1 MTKTSEPVQLAERVT
16 PARIESVIELVQAKQ
31 AQPSTEPTKFDQA
44 RIAKWIRDRL
54 TAAWP
59 GGCWHCRRPFT
70 FGQKFIDIRG
80 NEVVVRFHARC
91 ESEWRRAQETLARRA
106 LGLEA

>member
-1 MTKTSEPVQLAERVT
+1 MTLPEMTAVKPEAKKVNAV
-16 PARIESVIELVQAKQ
+16 PAQTCAV
-31 AQPSTEPTKFDQA
+31 DQA
-44 RIAKWIRDRL
+44 RIRKWISDRL

-70 FGQKFIDIRG
+70 FGQKFVDVRG
-80 NEVVVRFHARC
+80 NEVVVRFHAQC